1 MAVAVRAGSAGHPP
15 AYRLV
20 RRPTVGTLPPALDAA
35 QQAVVD
41 HPGGPL
47 LVLAG
52 PGTGKTTTL
61 VEAVVARINA
71 GIDPERVLVLTFGRK
86 AAGELRER
94 ITARLDRT
102 VREPLARTFH
112 SYCFGVLRREA
123 ALAGE
128 PAPRLL
134 AGPEQDLI
142 VRDLLRGEVEGLGR
156 PSGWPTA
163 LRPAL
168 LTRGFAQELR
178 DLMLRCVERGVGPAD
193 LDRLGR
199 DYERPDWRAAARFF
213 DQYTEVTAL
222 AERAAYDPAELVR
235 AVVDRFGDPEADLL
249 RRERTAYDWIFVD
262 EFQDTDP
269 AQEALLRALV
279 PPGGNLVVVGDADQS
294 IYGFRGTDP
303 RVLAR
308 FPEAFPRLDGTA
320 APVVALT
327 SVSYT
332 HLTLPT
338 TPYV

>member
-1 MAVAVRAGSAGHPP
+1 MAASTSHPS

-20 RRPTVGTLPPALDAA
+20 RRPSDGGAAPSLDSA

-61 VEAVVARINA
+61 VEAVVARIDA
-71 GIDPERVLVLTFGRK
+71 GTDPERVLVLTFGRK

-94 ITARLDRT
+94 ITARLGRRT
-102 VREPLARTFH
+102 TREPLARTFH

-123 ALAGE
+123 ARAGE
-128 PAPRLL
+128 PAPRLI

-142 VRDLLRGEVEGLGR
+142 VRELLRWEVDGDGR
-156 PSGWPTA
+156 SSGWPTE

-178 DLMLRCVERGVGPAD
+178 DLLMRCVERGVGPAE

-199 DYERPDWRAAARFF
+199 EQDRPDWRGAARFF
-213 DQYTEVTAL
+213 DQYTQVTAL

-235 AVVDRFGDPEADLL
+235 AVADRLADPGDDL
-249 RRERTAYDWIFVD
+249 RGRESAAYD
-262 EFQDTDP
+262 
-269 AQEALLRALV
+269 
-279 PPGGNLVVVGDADQS
+279 
-294 IYGFRGTDP
+294 
-303 RVLAR
+303 
-308 FPEAFPRLDGTA
+308 
-320 APVVALT
+320 
-327 SVSYT
+327 
-332 HLTLPT
+332 
-338 TPYV
+338 